1 MKLNKKTQTYL
12 TIIGIGIAIVIGLI
26 MIAKLGV

>member
-12 TIIGIGIAIVIGLI
+12 TIIGIVIAVAIGLI
-26 MIAKLGV
+26 MIAKLGA